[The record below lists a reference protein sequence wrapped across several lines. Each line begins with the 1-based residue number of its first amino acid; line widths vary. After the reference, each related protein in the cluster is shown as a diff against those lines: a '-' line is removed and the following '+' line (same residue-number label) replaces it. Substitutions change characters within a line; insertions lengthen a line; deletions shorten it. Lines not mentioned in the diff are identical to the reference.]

1 MGTNQREDSM
11 GHKLIGTGT
20 GRVLV
25 PPGRCTMVL
34 GTDSLQ
40 EAGKRLGKD
49 GKKRKKMA
57 TTMTQGRR
65 DGVARG
71 KHVLEHTALE
81 GVCHAGSKNGSS
93 K

>member
-11 GHKLIGTGT
+11 EHKRIGMEI
-20 GRVLV
+20 GRELV

-40 EAGKRLGKD
+40 GAGKRLGKD
-49 GKKRKKMA
+49 GEKRKKRA

-65 DGVARG
+65 DNVARG
-71 KHVLEHTALE
+71 NLVLEHTAQE
-81 GVCHAGSKNGSS
+81 EV
-93 K
+93 

>member
-34 GTDSLQ
+34 GTDSLHG
-40 EAGKRLGKD
+40 AGKRLGKD

-57 TTMTQGRR
+57 TTVTRGRR
-65 DGVARG
+65 DGAARDR
-71 KHVLEHTALE
+71 HAPAYTAPE
-81 GVCHAGSKNGSS
+81 EACHAGLKNGS
-93 K
+93 